1 MPLIDLQTDYRNL
14 KFGNDRPGGGNSG
27 LPYIT
32 FPIED
37 IGINQQFKKYYTI
50 NRTGLDFPIRGGSLE
65 QLAGANPTTPSS
77 NIDFERIKK
86 FLNDKPRGD
95 IFLAKQAGLQLS
107 NPRSQTGD
115 SIFTLQNNRTPGVIP
130 NTQVYNNGMNTLAQ
144 IKASGT
150 GLHATRIGTVPFAPL
165 LNLYKDVV
173 GAELKMTNQEV
184 LNNNRLLILANL
196 KLQTK
201 TSANTANSNSYLSAI
216 NTINKLGISLNRDL
230 IYQYLGGPG
239 STYGVGSTIVR
250 RSDDT
255 TQAAEYK
262 FISGLKISDTVMTYD
277 RIMAQQKRSLPNV
290 AGIID
295 SYEDYRDQTPSPN
308 KMPGGENWSD
318 VETTQ
323 NIIVG
328 FGIDGVPITEPAS
341 VFIQNSKNRIDYK
354 FYKDKSRIDRM
365 NALGPINI
373 DSDSNPFNQPKIN
386 NQILQE
392 VEDTKDIIK
401 FAFECVQ
408 NDSTK
413 ASTILFFRAYL
424 SSITDNNSATWNP
437 FKYMGRGENFY
448 TYQGFDRTI
457 GFSFKIGIGSR
468 EELDSTYEKLNY
480 LISQVYPDYSQFTQ
494 FMTSP
499 IIRLTI
505 GDYIYRLFGFLES
518 VNVTIDQNSSWE
530 IDDGSQLPHF
540 LDVSVSFKPILS
552 QLPQRSVGGVN
563 RASII
568 RQTDSTYPSPTI
580 DLVQNNPTLDPQQG
594 ASAQS
599 TAAASPTNAVAE
611 AAQNAVN
618 NPAAPASTSEKA
630 EAKAA
635 KANKKTPKK
644 SKNTKPKPA
653 VSKKPTPQPP
663 KPVYTPGGF
672 PTQTPQIPPNLR
684 GSVIPRQ

>member
-150 GLHATRIGTVPFAPL
+150 GLHATRIGTVPFTPL

-173 GAELKMTNQEV
+173 GAELKMTNEEV

-201 TSANTANSNSYLSAI
+201 TSANTVNSNSYLSAI

-255 TQAAEYK
+255 TQAADYE
-262 FISGLKISDTVMTYD
+262 FVNGARISDTVMTYD
-277 RIMAQQKRSLPNV
+277 TIMSQKNRSLPNV

-295 SYEDYRDQTPSPN
+295 SYEDFRDQTPVSN
-308 KMPGGENWSD
+308 KMPGAENWSGTTTTLQNLFVPTVFGPQS
-318 VETTQ
+318 VE
-323 NIIVG
+323 
-328 FGIDGVPITEPAS
+328 VPITVP
-341 VFIQNSKNRIDYK
+341 NSKNRIDYK
-354 FYKDKSRIDRM
+354 FYKDKSRKDRM

-373 DSDSNPFNQPKIN
+373 DSNSNPFNQPKLNKKVI
-386 NQILQE
+386 QD

-413 ASTILFFRAYL
+413 ASTVLFFRAYL
-424 SSITDNNSATWNP
+424 SSISDNNSATWSP

-468 EELDSTYEKLNY
+468 VELDSTYEKLNY

-505 GDYIYRLFGFLES
+505 GDYIYRVFGFLES

-540 LDVSVSFKPILS
+540 LDINVSFKPILS
-552 QLPQRSVGGVN
+552 QLPQRSVGGIN

-568 RQTDSTYPSPTI
+568 RQTDSTYPSPTK
-580 DLVQNNPTLDPQQG
+580 DPVQNNPTLDP
-594 ASAQS
+594 AQS
-599 TAAASPTNAVAE
+599 TS
-611 AAQNAVN
+611 AQNTTSATAAVTQ
-618 NPAAPASTSEKA
+618 AAESAFIGPTQPKPEEKA
-630 EAKAA
+630 AEQAS
-635 KANKKTPKK
+635 KKTPKK
-644 SKNTKPKPA
+644 NRNTKPQPA
-653 VSKKPTPQPP
+653 VSKKPDPPVAKKPPTIGTPN
-663 KPVYTPGGF
+663 VFNSALF
-672 PTQTPQIPPNLR
+672 PTR
-684 GSVIPRQ
+684 R

>member
-1 MPLIDLQTDYRNL
+1 MPLIDLQTDYKSL
-14 KFGNDRPGGGNSG
+14 KFGNDRPGGGSSG
-27 LPYIT
+27 LPYIQ

-37 IGINQQFKKYYTI
+37 SGTNSQFKKYYTV

-86 FLNDKPRGD
+86 FLDDKPRGD

-115 SIFTLQNNRTPGVIP
+115 SIFTLQNNRTPGVIQ

-165 LNLYKDVV
+165 LNLYYNVV
-173 GAELKMTNQEV
+173 GAELQMTNEEV
-184 LNNNRLLILANL
+184 LRNNRLLLLASL

-201 TSANTANSNSYLSAI
+201 TSANTANSNNYVSAI

-250 RSDDT
+250 RADDT
-255 TQAAEYK
+255 TQAADYE
-262 FISGLKISDTVMTYD
+262 FIGGQKISDTVMTYD
-277 RIMAQQKRSLPNV
+277 RIMSQQKRSLPNV

-295 SYEDYRDQTPSPN
+295 SYEDYRDQTPVPN

-318 VETTQ
+318 TVSEQTVV
-323 NIIVG
+323 IGYGV
-328 FGIDGVPITEPAS
+328 DGLPRTEQRS
-341 VFIQNSKNRIDYK
+341 VLTQNSKNRVDYK
-354 FYKDKSRIDRM
+354 FYKDKSRMDRM
-365 NALGPINI
+365 NLLGPINI
-373 DSDSNPFNQPKIN
+373 DSNSNPFNQPTRN
-386 NQILQE
+386 NQIIQE
-392 VEDTKDIIK
+392 AEDTKDIIK

-413 ASTILFFRAYL
+413 ESTILFFRAYL
-424 SSITDNNSATWNP
+424 SSITDNNSAAWNS

-505 GDYIYRLFGFLES
+505 GDYIYRVFGFLES
-518 VNVTIDQNSSWE
+518 VNVTVDQNSSWE

-540 LDVSVSFKPILS
+540 LDISISFKPILS

-580 DLVQNNPTLDPQQG
+580 DPVQNNPALDP
-594 ASAQS
+594 AQS
-599 TAAASPTNAVAE
+599 AATPNTAATNPVVQAAENSFIGPTQPKPEEKKAAE
-611 AAQNAVN
+611 ASKKV
-618 NPAAPASTSEKA
+618 STKSK
-630 EAKAA
+630 
-635 KANKKTPKK
+635 NKKT
-644 SKNTKPKPA
+644 KPA
-653 VSKKPTPQPP
+653 VSKKPTPPPP
-663 KPVYTPGGF
+663 KNPIKPGPATNTSF
-672 PTQTPQIPPNLR
+672 FNTR
-684 GSVIPRQ
+684 GGVR